1 MLMEQCCRS
10 YGCTVI
16 KIKSMSDKINR
27 ERIQQ
32 SEETR
37 NRIELSKT
45 GYTVK
50 KVLWVRKT
58 ENRKTPVLKNNCLC
72 INNELLR

>member
-1 MLMEQCCRS
+1 MADQLYR
-10 YGCTVI
+10 VRI
-16 KIKSMSDKINR
+16 K
-27 ERIQQ
+27 Q

-37 NRIELSKT
+37 NRTEQK
-45 GYTVK
+45 VQ

-72 INNELLR
+72 VNNKLLR